1 MCALPRLGQPTP
13 SATTQ
18 PPRPLLAR
26 GCAPKALQENS
37 FASTPALPTHRLPRA
52 RCATPPLLRRTPR
65 RQCRLEQ
72 VTTHRLPEPHR
83 HTSVATPPRRGSTAR
98 QPPMRRPRAELTVQA
113 LEVDHVV
120 QCYLGGS
127 GEPGNLRLVCPA
139 CHRERTQAQA
149 QAARRWTFSLTNRR
163 QRTEVA
169 PTSRYTSKTALMHL
183 HSQCLPSAP
192 EVKTLFG
199 AISCNGWAFRRRAKK
214 RKTGLGSKC
223 KTNGSSGKP

>member
-1 MCALPRLGQPTP
+1 MRHGASAGVSPDPTGSASSQPNPVHSPTLYPVVTADGCCTSGAGVRVPRLGQPTP

-26 GCAPKALQENS
+26 GCAPKPLQENS

-149 QAARRWTFSLTNRR
+149 QAARRWTFSLT
-163 QRTEVA
+163 
-169 PTSRYTSKTALMHL
+169 
-183 HSQCLPSAP
+183 
-192 EVKTLFG
+192 
-199 AISCNGWAFRRRAKK
+199 
-214 RKTGLGSKC
+214 
-223 KTNGSSGKP
+223 